1 MAGIAPASAG
11 PASRGPKP
19 RSGPVRAPPPSRS
32 HSLFHSP
39 RPAAKERGSGTPI
52 GCGPHSRQ
60 PPTRTSECDWLAR
73 RLFSTSCPDWLSRAP
88 LPGGPLTLRL
98 ASASHPLNPVSIRA
112 GGGRERAR
120 VGREPPMGRRREG
133 REVGSSAG
141 RPPGKVQPIGVRSTS
156 RARER
161 PRLAAGLPAG
171 RAQNHARPA
180 GRLRASSTRWKG
192 GEDAARPA
200 QETVG
205 SHCGVLPQL
214 FT

>member
-1 MAGIAPASAG
+1 M
-11 PASRGPKP
+11 
-19 RSGPVRAPPPSRS
+19 RAPPPSRS

-39 RPAAKERGSGTPI
+39 RPAAEERGSGTPI

-73 RLFSTSCPDWLSRAP
+73 RLFSTSCLDWLSRAP
-88 LPGGPLTLRL
+88 LPGGPLTLLL
-98 ASASHPLNPVSIRA
+98 ASASHRLNPVSIRA

-133 REVGSSAG
+133 REVGSSDG

-180 GRLRASSTRWKG
+180 GRLRAVPSGKVGRMRRGPRRRPW
-192 GEDAARPA
+192 AAIVACSRNCLREA
-200 QETVG
+200 ERASWWG
-205 SHCGVLPQL
+205 
-214 FT
+214 